1 MKEKQRGFFM
11 IANDILYYLPQIG
24 LAGFLVYCILRRM
37 TDRNDRCYPS
47 LHTLNRMTGVEEG
60 QLKEILARLEA
71 LQLMSRLQHVNSL
84 NGKETEVYV
93 VPLYPE
99 GLEKLDENSSKN
111 PVPVPGE
118 QLSLSLP
125 EIKTTPIILDQ
136 WEDPPIPTQVDD
148 PPQTLSQDDL
158 ISLVKLL
165 VEQMRE
171 TTGQMNRLLER
182 MDPLVAQQ
190 AK

>member
-11 IANDILYYLPQIG
+11 IANDILHYLPQIG

-60 QLKEILARLEA
+60 QLKEILARLEV

-99 GLEKLDENSSKN
+99 GLEKLDENLSKN

-118 QLSLSLP
+118 QLLLSLP

-136 WEDPPIPTQVDD
+136 WDEPSIPMQVDD

-190 AK
+190 TK